1 MPSCCS
7 GIMIHEVN
15 PSPAIHSPFPTVKK
29 FNKYKGMNINEMHI
43 DSNPDGNGVGFSQV
57 VDLVLWST

>member
-1 MPSCCS
+1 
-7 GIMIHEVN
+7 MIHEVN